1 ATYTALPGVESQ
13 QESTRVFQSIEK
25 FWVSSEI
32 SRDIGHSFRC
42 YTSLK
47 HADAQGIEADLV
59 LAEPG
64 TSKPLLKIQGLV
76 FSSLGRAVSGSDASL
91 WEKEFCSRI
100 VWDVDPDLSFNHS
113 SIAKATE
120 ASTLLKQIVH
130 KSPRLRILD
139 LGANIEIAKH
149 VLQHILGTT
158 EDGGP
163 RAALYHLVNLSEED
177 LDIARQELSAWSQIL
192 VLDRLNLDADL
203 SIQGFDLASYDIV
216 LADQDSG
223 SPSSPTQGLGSI
235 HGLLKAGGRLIINQA
250 SQEETFWDQ
259 ILKEAGFSGT
269 EFDCRSNTTRTI
281 FTTVPSADDAPAL
294 PVADNIV
301 IITSN
306 KSSPDSTWLESLQ
319 NSVGA
324 DGVKPALHT
333 LGSLITATF
342 TACSNIFC
350 VFLGEIETPVLR
362 DLDAE
367 TLEAIKAMAIGCSGL
382 LWVTR
387 GGVVECQKPDLGLA
401 PGFLRTL
408 RNEYLGRSYVSLDLD
423 PKAPV
428 WSDDDISAIT
438 EVVKVGFQSSV
449 ASGSDAPGE
458 FEYAVREGV
467 IKIPRIIKDTP
478 RNLIVSP
485 DGTADL
491 EKSSLAPLHQTDRPL
506 SMYVGMPG
514 LLDTLVFDDHPSV
527 SAAASEES
535 IPADLVEIE
544 PRTYGVNFRD
554 VMVAMGQLHERVMGL
569 ECAGIITRVG
579 SEAAKQGYSTGDRV
593 FCLLRGPFG
602 SRTRI
607 EWTNVSH
614 MLNGLSF
621 EEAASLPVIFCTAYI
636 GLIDLARLGPGNT
649 ILIHAAAGGVG
660 QAAIMMA
667 RHIGADIF
675 VTVGT
680 AEKRK
685 LVMTRY
691 GIPADRIFSSR
702 DPSFASGI
710 LAATGGRGIDV
721 VLNSLAG
728 PLLQESF
735 NVLAPFGRFIEIG
748 KRDLEINSHL
758 EMRPFARQAS
768 FSAFYLLALVRH
780 KPQQIHHVLSE
791 ISKLIESQVIAPVY
805 PITAYPIA
813 DASKAFRLLQTG
825 KHMGK
830 VVLSVSPQELVP
842 ILPRSPAPNFSS
854 YASYLL
860 VGGMGGIGRA
870 IAYWMVSKGARNL
883 IFLSRSA
890 GRTNSSSKFLQQLEQ
905 AGCRVR
911 PVSCDVSSES
921 DLAQALQTCKI
932 EGVPPVRGVI
942 QAAMVLQDTILEQM
956 TLENYQKAVR
966 PKVHGTWNL
975 HHQFDKQDSLDFFVI
990 LSSVVGVAGNAS
1002 QSNYSAAGSFQDA
1015 LARWRVSRDLP
1026 AVAID
1031 LGAVKAIGVAAETA
1045 GVLGRLQRTGHI
1057 PLSED
1062 QVLSI
1067 LASAI
1072 LTPYQPQVVV
1082 GLNSGPGNHWDRT
1095 GESQL
1100 GRDARFLALRARE
1113 IDQIQGKSGGA
1124 SGDSLS
1130 LASKLA
1136 SASSSDE
1143 AIAAVGIAIAEK
1155 LSDIFMIPVDDIELA
1170 NRPAQYG
1177 IDSLVAVELRNML
1190 VQQAAAEISIF
1201 GIMQSALF
1209 A

>member
-1 ATYTALPGVESQ
+1 
-13 QESTRVFQSIEK
+13 
-25 FWVSSEI
+25 
-32 SRDIGHSFRC
+32 
-42 YTSLK
+42 
-47 HADAQGIEADLV
+47 
-59 LAEPG
+59 
-64 TSKPLLKIQGLV
+64 
-76 FSSLGRAVSGSDASL
+76 
-91 WEKEFCSRI
+91 
-100 VWDVDPDLSFNHS
+100 
-113 SIAKATE
+113 
-120 ASTLLKQIVH
+120 
-130 KSPRLRILD
+130 
-139 LGANIEIAKH
+139 
-149 VLQHILGTT
+149 
-158 EDGGP
+158 
-163 RAALYHLVNLSEED
+163 
-177 LDIARQELSAWSQIL
+177 
-192 VLDRLNLDADL
+192 
-203 SIQGFDLASYDIV
+203 
-216 LADQDSG
+216 
-223 SPSSPTQGLGSI
+223 
-235 HGLLKAGGRLIINQA
+235 
-250 SQEETFWDQ
+250 
-259 ILKEAGFSGT
+259 
-269 EFDCRSNTTRTI
+269 
-281 FTTVPSADDAPAL
+281 
-294 PVADNIV
+294 
-301 IITSN
+301 
-306 KSSPDSTWLESLQ
+306 
-319 NSVGA
+319 
-324 DGVKPALHT
+324 
-333 LGSLITATF
+333 
-342 TACSNIFC
+342 
-350 VFLGEIETPVLR
+350 
-362 DLDAE
+362 
-367 TLEAIKAMAIGCSGL
+367 MAIGCSGL

-401 PGFLRTL
+401 PGFLWTL

-458 FEYAVREGV
+458 FE
-467 IKIPRIIKDTP
+467 IIKDTP

-514 LLDTLVFDDHPSV
+514 LLDTLVFDDHPLV

-554 VMVAMGQLHERVMGL
+554 VMVAMG
-569 ECAGIITRVG
+569 
-579 SEAAKQGYSTGDRV
+579 SEAAKQGYLTGDRV

-607 EWTNVSH
+607 KWMNVSH

-636 GLIDLARLGPGNT
+636 GLIDLACLGPGNT
-649 ILIHAAAGGVG
+649 ILIYAAA
-660 QAAIMMA
+660 
-667 RHIGADIF
+667 
-675 VTVGT
+675 
-680 AEKRK
+680 
-685 LVMTRY
+685 
-691 GIPADRIFSSR
+691 
-702 DPSFASGI
+702 
-710 LAATGGRGIDV
+710 
-721 VLNSLAG
+721 
-728 PLLQESF
+728 
-735 NVLAPFGRFIEIG
+735 
-748 KRDLEINSHL
+748 
-758 EMRPFARQAS
+758 
-768 FSAFYLLALVRH
+768 
-780 KPQQIHHVLSE
+780 
-791 ISKLIESQVIAPVY
+791 
-805 PITAYPIA
+805 
-813 DASKAFRLLQTG
+813 
-825 KHMGK
+825 
-830 VVLSVSPQELVP
+830 
-842 ILPRSPAPNFSS
+842 
-854 YASYLL
+854 
-860 VGGMGGIGRA
+860 
-870 IAYWMVSKGARNL
+870 
-883 IFLSRSA
+883 
-890 GRTNSSSKFLQQLEQ
+890 
-905 AGCRVR
+905 
-911 PVSCDVSSES
+911 
-921 DLAQALQTCKI
+921 
-932 EGVPPVRGVI
+932 
-942 QAAMVLQDTILEQM
+942 
-956 TLENYQKAVR
+956 
-966 PKVHGTWNL
+966 
-975 HHQFDKQDSLDFFVI
+975 
-990 LSSVVGVAGNAS
+990 VVGVAGNAS
-1002 QSNYSAAGSFQDA
+1002 QSNYSTAGSFQDA

-1143 AIAAVGIAIAEK
+1143 AIAAVGTAIAEK
-1155 LSDIFMIPVDDIELA
+1155 LSDDIELA